1 MNKVKSKLRKEVLL
15 KRKQANPLPI
25 MEQFYTLQ
33 GEGRWTGTPAY
44 FVRLAGCDVGCVWC
58 DVKESW
64 DPKEEQYQAV
74 SHIVE
79 QALASNT
86 ERVVITG
93 GEPSVYDLSLLTQ
106 AFREAG
112 LKVHL
117 ETAGPHPLTGKF
129 DWICFSPKK
138 FLPPQDEY
146 YQRAHELKVVIYN
159 LHDLQWAEQHASRCA
174 EHVELYLQPEWSR
187 RERLA
192 ADIVQYVKANPRWRL
207 SLQTHK
213 YIDIP

>member
-1 MNKVKSKLRKEVLL
+1 MIKSQSARRRKPDL
-15 KRKQANPLPI
+15 KHRQANPLPV

-33 GEGRWTGTPAY
+33 GEGSWTGNAAW
-44 FVRLAGCDVGCVWC
+44 FIRLAGCDVGCVWC

-64 DPKEEQYQAV
+64 HPQEKQYQPV
-74 SHIVE
+74 SQIVE
-79 QALASNT
+79 HALASGT

-93 GEPSVYDLSLLTQ
+93 GEPTVYDLGPLTQ
-106 AFREAG
+106 ALKAAG

-117 ETAGPHPLTGKF
+117 ETAGPHPFSGEF

-138 FLPPQDEY
+138 FLPAREEY
-146 YQRAHELKVVIYN
+146 YQLAHELKVVVYN
-159 LHDLQWAEQHASRCA
+159 PHDLQWAETHAARCA
-174 EHVELYLQPEWSR
+174 EHVQLFLQPEWSR
-187 RERLA
+187 RDRFTPELVA
-192 ADIVQYVKANPRWRL
+192 YVKENPQWRL